1 VVIHLASDLDGS
13 LPLICATVDA
23 RDRVW
28 GSECFGGTPTE
39 IGARAFMRI
48 DFENKSITRP
58 KRITPTK
65 FMEKSAQQ
73 LLLQGAELGYGWDF
87 ALEQTTG
94 RFSASLTNLHGA
106 FLLFGSCTLF

>member
-1 VVIHLASDLDGS
+1 
-13 LPLICATVDA
+13 
-23 RDRVW
+23 
-28 GSECFGGTPTE
+28 
-39 IGARAFMRI
+39 
-48 DFENKSITRP
+48 
-58 KRITPTK
+58 
-65 FMEKSAQQ
+65 MEKSAQQ